1 MNLNNI
7 SDIYNQIKNATSIK
21 DVGKQALLA
30 LEKKD
35 PATARMLCAMIYGKQ
50 NPVQVMQQFSRSG
63 KINLKQID
71 KIHTGYNMLKKL
83 GLKLSIPDTV
93 WIELQQ
99 IASSE
104 QDLIIPKQRKG
115 F

>member
-1 MNLNNI
+1 MNLNNL
-7 SDIYNQIKNATSIK
+7 SELFSQIKGISNVKEA
-21 DVGKQALLA
+21 GKKALLA

-35 PATARMLCAMIYGKQ
+35 PTTARMLCGMIYNRQ
-50 NPVQVMQQFSRSG
+50 NPAVVIKQFSESG

-83 GLKLSIPDTV
+83 GLKLNIPDSTWV
-93 WIELQQ
+93 ELQQ
-99 IASSE
+99 IASGE
-104 QDLIIPKQRKG
+104 RDLVTPKHKKG

>member
-1 MNLNNI
+1 MNFNNI
-7 SDIYNQIKNATSIK
+7 EYLLSQVKGITDIKEA
-21 DVGKQALLA
+21 GKKALLA

-35 PATARMLCAMIYGKQ
+35 PQTARMLCGLIYSKQ
-50 NPVQVMQQFSRSG
+50 NPASVIKQFSESG
-63 KINLKQID
+63 KINIKQID

-83 GLKLSIPDTV
+83 GLKLNIPDST

-99 IASSE
+99 IASGDK
-104 QDLIIPKQRKG
+104 DLITPTVRKG